1 MLVEIVNVEATCGT
15 CTHFVSCASKSIRE
29 EERHG
34 ERSAYSF
41 ALLMCFTFVW
51 LSAQLIHG
59 RGTGVGQSTGTN
71 SGLVTALCLLAML

>member
-1 MLVEIVNVEATCGT
+1 MWYMHTFCFMCKQKHKGRGET
-15 CTHFVSCASKSIRE
+15 
-29 EERHG
+29 G

-59 RGTGVGQSTGTN
+59 RGTSVGQSTGTN